1 MPNWCEGTMKVRG
14 NHKNIVRFFK
24 EGIEPFKNGFYESG
38 VSISEG
44 DTWCEI
50 SIIGEPYIK
59 GTRRAFAGD
68 QYTMYLDKDDS
79 EQVVFCEIR
88 QAWHFDPDAYAI
100 LSKEYGVDFRLHGFE
115 CGVQFEQIIEVV
127 DGLVTV
133 DKVKTY
139 DDWAWEC
146 PMPGLGG

>member
-14 NHKNIVRFFK
+14 NHKDIVRFFK
-24 EGIEPFKNGFYESG
+24 EGIEPFKDDFYESD
-38 VSISEG
+38 VRISEG
-44 DTWCEI
+44 KGWCEI

-59 GTRRAFAGD
+59 ETRRAFAGSGE
-68 QYTMYLDKDDS
+68 MYLDTYDES

-88 QAWHFDPDAYAI
+88 QAWHFDPDAYAV

-115 CGVQFEQIIEVV
+115 CGMQFEQIIEVV
-127 DGLVTV
+127 DGLVTIDRV
-133 DKVKTY
+133 NTY
-139 DDWAWEC
+139 DDWDWEC